1 MNMRKNDVKVCLTT
15 ELFNS
20 YNNLNTTVV
29 VVDLLRATS
38 VISTAFHYGIES
50 IIPVMT
56 LDEALSYKNKPKHI
70 IAAERNTLL
79 IDGFEFGNSPFHYID
94 KNLKGKTLA
103 LTTTN
108 GTKAIHMAKTNK
120 LITASFVNID
130 AVVEF
135 LVKDNKDVVIL
146 CSGWKG
152 LYNLE
157 DTVFAGAL
165 SEKLIS
171 SKFFSSNCDSLTS
184 SIQLYLN
191 GKDNLYKYLEN
202 SSYRKRNST
211 KEVLK
216 DTKFC
221 LNPTFKSDAVPIFI
235 KGKLKKAIF

>member
-1 MNMRKNDVKVCLTT
+1 MRKNDIKVSLTT

-20 YNNLNTTVV
+20 YNNLNATVV

-50 IIPVMT
+50 IIPVMS
-56 LDEALSYKNKPKHI
+56 LEEALSYKNKPNHI

-79 IDGFEFGNSPFHYID
+79 IDGFDFGNSPFHYID

-130 AVVEF
+130 AVVDF
-135 LVKDNKDVVIL
+135 LVKDSQDVIIL

-165 SEKLIS
+165 SKKLIS

-202 SSYRKRNST
+202 SSYRRRNST
-211 KEVLK
+211 KEVLN

-221 LNPTFKSDAVPIFI
+221 LNPTIKSNAVPIFI
-235 KGKLKKAIF
+235 EGKLIKAIF

>member
-1 MNMRKNDVKVCLTT
+1 MRKNDIKVSLTT

-20 YNNLNTTVV
+20 YNNLNATVV

-38 VISTAFHYGIES
+38 VISTAFHYGIDS
-50 IIPVMT
+50 IIPVMS
-56 LDEALSYKNKPKHI
+56 LDEALSYKNKPNHI

-79 IDGFEFGNSPFHYID
+79 IDGFDFGNSPFHYID

-130 AVVEF
+130 AVVDF
-135 LVKDNKDVVIL
+135 LVKDSKDVIIL

-165 SEKLIS
+165 SKKLIS

-202 SSYRKRNST
+202 SSYRRRNST
-211 KEVLK
+211 KEVLN

-221 LNPTFKSDAVPIFI
+221 LNPTIKSNAVPIFI
-235 KGKLKKAIF
+235 EGKLIKAIF

>member
-1 MNMRKNDVKVCLTT
+1 MRKNDIKVSLTT

-20 YNNLNTTVV
+20 YNNLNATVV

-38 VISTAFHYGIES
+38 VISTAFHYGIDS
-50 IIPVMT
+50 IIPVMS
-56 LDEALSYKNKPKHI
+56 LDEALSYKNKPNHI

-79 IDGFEFGNSPFHYID
+79 IDGFDFGNSPFHYID

-130 AVVEF
+130 AVVDF
-135 LVKDNKDVVIL
+135 LVKDSKDVIIL

-165 SEKLIS
+165 SKKLIS

-202 SSYRKRNST
+202 SSYRRRNST
-211 KEVLK
+211 KEVLN

-221 LNPTFKSDAVPIFI
+221 LNPTIKSDAVPIFI
-235 KGKLKKAIF
+235 EGMLIKAIF